1 MGLEFDRAGS
11 LVEVCPESNSIEKTA
26 ENLLVICRSLSELTS
41 SLFQLLSSLLLG
53 DSQMAED
60 PL

>member
-1 MGLEFDRAGS
+1 VGLEFDRAGS
-11 LVEVCPESNSIEKTA
+11 LMEVCPESNSIKKIV
-26 ENLLVICRSLSELTS
+26 ENLLVICRSLIALTS